1 MSTDEGVRVDQGG
14 PETPSDGTATPP
26 TTTTPHEPTPVDG
39 PADDPAADPA
49 ADPAPSS
56 EDDGPR
62 FWHREHPVFT
72 PLAGFFAGVAAI
84 LVALLALG
92 WLLDTVIGY
101 DVSDQPWILL
111 VAVGLVLVVDLV
123 LIALPGTR
131 RFARYMLFG
140 VLLTPLVV
148 ALTAVATTYL
158 LLRSD
163 G

>member
-1 MSTDEGVRVDQGG
+1 MSTDEGVRVAQGD
-14 PETPSDGTATPP
+14 PETPPDGTATPP
-26 TTTTPHEPTPVDG
+26 EEPT
-39 PADDPAADPA
+39 PADDPASLDDPA
-49 ADPAPSS
+49 SSS
-56 EDDGPR
+56 EPDAPR

-92 WLLDTVIGY
+92 WLLDMVIGY
-101 DVSDQPWILL
+101 DVSDHPWILL

-123 LIALPGTR
+123 LIALPRTR